1 LLDLGRPR
9 VLSITDCVQ
18 GVTENSVLDAA
29 FMTVNP
35 ASTERKRSRIREK
48 STAKMMSLVVT
59 AVERR
64 SASVKSGWKE
74 ARIPRFDLKMFRA
87 EGSAD

>member
-1 LLDLGRPR
+1 
-9 VLSITDCVQ
+9 
-18 GVTENSVLDAA
+18 
-29 FMTVNP
+29 
-35 ASTERKRSRIREK
+35 
-48 STAKMMSLVVT
+48 MMSLVGT

-74 ARIPRFDLKMFRA
+74 ARIPRFDLKMFDLKMFRA